1 MSQLRFLWIKVNLD
15 FLLISGSKSISQIHI
30 KSTIHQINQLSATET
45 LREDHKQIRRLEK
58 IIIKC
63 YTELYAGKNIPFLD
77 IDKITIII
85 EDFLDSIHYSR
96 EEDSY
101 FPCVASY
108 DHLKQEIRALL
119 IEHEFSRRIA
129 LQIKKHLKR
138 WKDGEDA
145 REPVARF
152 LKTYSVY
159 LMDHMKKEEEFFDKA
174 EEEVISK
181 EEEFDMYE
189 QFKSVM
195 TISKKMDDMIKEIE
209 YLENQSWAK
218 T

>member
-1 MSQLRFLWIKVNLD
+1 M
-15 FLLISGSKSISQIHI
+15 
-30 KSTIHQINQLSATET
+30 SATDE
-45 LREDHKQIRRLEK
+45 LRKDHKQIVRLEK
-58 IIIKC
+58 VIIKC
-63 YTELYAGKNIPFLD
+63 YTELYAGKNIPLSD

-85 EDFLDSIHYSR
+85 EEFLDSIHYSK

-108 DHLKQEIRALL
+108 DHLKKEIRGLL

-152 LKTYSVY
+152 LKTYSIY
-159 LMDHMKKEEEFFDKA
+159 LMDHMTKEEKFFD
-174 EEEVISK
+174 EVESEILSK
-181 EEEFDMYE
+181 EEEFEMYE
-189 QFKSVM
+189 QFKSVI
-195 TISKKMDDMIKEIE
+195 TVSKKMEDMIKEIE
-209 YLENQSWAK
+209 YLENQDWVQN
-218 T
+218 

>member
-1 MSQLRFLWIKVNLD
+1 MN
-15 FLLISGSKSISQIHI
+15 
-30 KSTIHQINQLSATET
+30 ATES
-45 LREDHKQIRRLEK
+45 LREDHKQIRRLDK

-63 YTELYAGKNIPFLD
+63 YTELYAGKNIPLSD
-77 IDKITIII
+77 IDKITLII
-85 EDFLDSIHYSR
+85 EEFLDSIHYSK

-108 DHLKQEIRALL
+108 DHLKKEIKGLL

-152 LKTYSVY
+152 LKTYSIY
-159 LMDHMKKEEEFFDKA
+159 LMDHMTKEEKFFDEA
-174 EEEVISK
+174 ESNVLSK
-181 EEEFDMYE
+181 EEEFEMFE
-189 QFKSVM
+189 QFTSSMV
-195 TISKKMDDMIKEIE
+195 TSKKIEDLIKEIQ
-209 YLENQSWAK
+209 YLENQSWFQN
-218 T
+218 